1 MLKPIKAQGTLE
13 NKIILAQ
20 MMGLF
25 QTMQYFNTNT
35 ILFPLVVDSP
45 RAKEASHISSKDILK
60 LIFQMD
66 NLPQVILATLDYSD
80 FENEMKKKA
89 KVIVLSRK
97 RKLLNGDTYRE
108 YQSAIE
114 ELQELLTSF

>member
-1 MLKPIKAQGTLE
+1 
-13 NKIILAQ
+13 
-20 MMGLF
+20 
-25 QTMQYFNTNT
+25 
-35 ILFPLVVDSP
+35 
-45 RAKEASHISSKDILK
+45 
-60 LIFQMD
+60 MD